1 MSTKIPTK
9 VPTSLP
15 NKSGPGADVGKRR
28 LSSDGQT
35 PKPTPKQVKMATNS
49 SPNSSPNTPGKS
61 GRSNISNADYET
73 FVEKMTIIAD
83 AVDKLQK
90 GQSTLQSIVESK
102 LDKFRNEFVQGI
114 DEKFKAMKSDIDLE
128 FSIHKNKID
137 TLSQT
142 IDSIMERLELVEN
155 GDRPIYE
162 SGALGVVHNP
172 LEDTNITIIAT
183 NVKFEPSEDIL
194 SVAKELV
201 AHLDDSAQV
210 VAAARLKNRK
220 INKPGLVKIS
230 FARVD
235 QKIRVLRAKR
245 KLAEIS
251 GYRSVF
257 LRSSKTHT
265 ERLIEL
271 NARTILNEMPN
282 GKDFRITAN
291 GRIVKKIDNQP
302 SIRDESSV

>member
-1 MSTKIPTK
+1 MSTKTPTK
-9 VPTSLP
+9 VPTNVP

-49 SPNSSPNTPGKS
+49 SPNTPGKS
-61 GRSNISNADYET
+61 GRSNISHADYET

-102 LDKFRNEFVQGI
+102 LDKFKNEFVQGI
-114 DEKFKAMKSDIDLE
+114 NEKFKAMKSDIDLE
-128 FSIHKNKID
+128 LSIHKNKID

-162 SGALGVVHNP
+162 SGERGVVHNP
-172 LEDTNITIIAT
+172 LEDPDFTIIAT

-220 INKPGLVKIS
+220 IDKPGLVKIS

-245 KLAEIS
+245 KLGEIS
-251 GYRSVF
+251 DYRSVF
-257 LRSSKTHT
+257 LRSSKSHT

-291 GRIVKKIDNQP
+291 GRIVKKTDNEP
-302 SIRDESSV
+302 NTRYESSS

>member
-1 MSTKIPTK
+1 MLGSE
-9 VPTSLP
+9 
-15 NKSGPGADVGKRR
+15 
-28 LSSDGQT
+28 GQT

-49 SPNSSPNTPGKS
+49 SPNTPGKS
-61 GRSNISNADYET
+61 GRSNISNAHYET

-83 AVDKLQK
+83 AVYKLQK

-162 SGALGVVHNP
+162 SGDHGVVHNP
-172 LEDTNITIIAT
+172 LEDTNVTIIAT

-194 SVAKELV
+194 SVAKE
-201 AHLDDSAQV
+201 
-210 VAAARLKNRK
+210 
-220 INKPGLVKIS
+220 
-230 FARVD
+230 
-235 QKIRVLRAKR
+235 
-245 KLAEIS
+245 
-251 GYRSVF
+251 
-257 LRSSKTHT
+257 
-265 ERLIEL
+265 
-271 NARTILNEMPN
+271 
-282 GKDFRITAN
+282 
-291 GRIVKKIDNQP
+291 
-302 SIRDESSV
+302 